1 VRRQRTYF
9 KLTLIVSVSLVIIL
23 LLGAGIKDI
32 YWIALIFTLVWFVYS
47 VYFFVSTFFSR
58 KALKM
63 RKSNYK
69 KPLAESNAKEPMA
82 SPTKNENGISI

>member
-1 VRRQRTYF
+1 VRRQGAYF

-23 LLGAGIKDI
+23 LLAAGIKDI
-32 YWIALIFTLVWFVYS
+32 YWIALIFTLIWFVYS
-47 VYFFVSTFFSR
+47 VYLFVSTFFSR

-69 KPLAESNAKEPMA
+69 KPELN
-82 SPTKNENGISI
+82 

>member
-1 VRRQRTYF
+1 VRRQRPYF

-23 LLGAGIKDI
+23 TLGVGIKDI
-32 YWIALIFTLVWFVYS
+32 FWIALIFTLIWFVYS

-69 KPLAESNAKEPMA
+69 KPELN
-82 SPTKNENGISI
+82 